1 MDLGPTSVRRQGPR
15 HNTAVRKSGQTVSD
29 PIRITAEIKNNAIG
43 SFAQIRFDTVPD
55 LLKSESM
62 RASRCT

>member
-1 MDLGPTSVRRQGPR
+1 MHGS
-15 HNTAVRKSGQTVSD
+15 KEIGQIASD
-29 PIRITAEIKNNAIG
+29 PIRITAEIKNRAIG
-43 SFAQIRFDTVPD
+43 SFAQIRVDTVPV